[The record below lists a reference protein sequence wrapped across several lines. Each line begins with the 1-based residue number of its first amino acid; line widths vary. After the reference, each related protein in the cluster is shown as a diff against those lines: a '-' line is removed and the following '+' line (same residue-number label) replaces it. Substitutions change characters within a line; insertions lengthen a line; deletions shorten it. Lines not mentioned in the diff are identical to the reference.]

1 MKAMSFLLIVD
12 QKRYNSLFNY
22 PRDVDNIVRD
32 EYPMKITSALDLL
45 IST

>member
-12 QKRYNSLFNY
+12 QKRYISLFNY
-22 PRDVDNIVRD
+22 PRDGDNIGRD